1 MGILDQIVG
10 NAGNTGQPRRGL
22 LGAVGGAQGLL
33 QNPATMDLGLAL
45 LANSGY
51 SSRRRGFGEILGTS
65 MLQSRQMAAEAAQQ
79 KLREQYMQAQ
89 IQAMNAPGA
98 TPQRRIVRGP
108 DGLDYY
114 EDGTRVLPNV
124 QAPAAMPRP
133 RESREINVGNMVRTE
148 EFNPETGKWESLA
161 TSPRW
166 PSPSPAAVVNNYP
179 GVTAGPELPKLGPG
193 EYRPDPTKP
202 GVEVEPGSAR
212 DLENKAAA
220 EKAKAAAQSRI
231 LKARS
236 VISTVDRAINS
247 INAKTAGAGGALMR
261 NLPGTGAVDLA
272 SDIETI
278 TANLSFDELA
288 NMRAQ
293 STSGGALGAIAV
305 RELDLLGSTVASLK
319 QEQSPPRLR
328 ENMQK
333 IRYHYD
339 RWLLAVEGKDPDKA
353 GMGPRETGAAPQG
366 KRVRVDANGN
376 VRP

>member
-98 TPQRRIVRGP
+98 APQRRIVRGP

-124 QAPAAMPRP
+124 QAPAAMPKP
-133 RESREINVGNMVRTE
+133 RESRTVNVGNMMRTE
-148 EFNPETGKWESLA
+148 EFNPETGRWEVIA
-161 TSPRW
+161 
-166 PSPSPAAVVNNYP
+166 
-179 GVTAGPELPKLGPG
+179 G

>member
-1 MGILDQIVG
+1 
-10 NAGNTGQPRRGL
+10 
-22 LGAVGGAQGLL
+22 
-33 QNPATMDLGLAL
+33 
-45 LANSGY
+45 
-51 SSRRRGFGEILGTS
+51 
-65 MLQSRQMAAEAAQQ
+65 
-79 KLREQYMQAQ
+79 
-89 IQAMNAPGA
+89 
-98 TPQRRIVRGP
+98 
-108 DGLDYY
+108 
-114 EDGTRVLPNV
+114 
-124 QAPAAMPRP
+124 
-133 RESREINVGNMVRTE
+133 
-148 EFNPETGKWESLA
+148 
-161 TSPRW
+161 
-166 PSPSPAAVVNNYP
+166 
-179 GVTAGPELPKLGPG
+179 
-193 EYRPDPTKP
+193 
-202 GVEVEPGSAR
+202 VEPGSAR

-305 RELDLLGSTVASLK
+305 KELDLLGSTVASLK